1 MRLFD
6 VLGPVM
12 IGPSSSHTA
21 GAARI
26 GYTAQKLLGDVPAE
40 ADIGLYGSFATTGR
54 GHGTDRALVAG
65 LLGLITGLI
74 TEPMPD
80 FSQLGADTWMSLIY
94 ITVFASCVALGLQ
107 NAAVARVDPAQAALF
122 LATESVFGVTFS
134 ILLLG
139 EAPAISAYLG
149 FALIF
154 VGIVVSEYLP
164 LRAEKIAAQKAR
176 ATAEAAALDCKQV
189 ETQATDLEE
198 ADAFMR

>member
-1 MRLFD
+1 M
-6 VLGPVM
+6 
-12 IGPSSSHTA
+12 A
-21 GAARI
+21 
-26 GYTAQKLLGDVPAE
+26 Y
-40 ADIGLYGSFATTGR
+40 ADIGEFSLRFGDFITLASALWLSFHVLYTAKYAPGR
-54 GHGTDRALVAG
+54 SMMLLTVIQFIVRACWDSSPG
-65 LLGLITGLI
+65 LSPSPYPTSASWAPTLD
-74 TEPMPD
+74 EPHLHHRVRLLRGPR
-80 FSQLGADTWMSLIY
+80 
-94 ITVFASCVALGLQ
+94 LQ

-139 EAPAISAYLG
+139 EAPAISTYLG

>member
-65 LLGLITGLI
+65 CWVSDRTIPACRT
-74 TEPMPD
+74 
-80 FSQLGADTWMSLIY
+80 
-94 ITVFASCVALGLQ
+94 ALHWPR
-107 NAAVARVDPAQAALF
+107 N
-122 LATESVFGVTFS
+122 
-134 ILLLG
+134 
-139 EAPAISAYLG
+139 
-149 FALIF
+149 
-154 VGIVVSEYLP
+154 
-164 LRAEKIAAQKAR
+164 RA
-176 ATAEAAALDCKQV
+176 
-189 ETQATDLEE
+189 
-198 ADAFMR
+198 

>member
-1 MRLFD
+1 
-6 VLGPVM
+6 
-12 IGPSSSHTA
+12 
-21 GAARI
+21 
-26 GYTAQKLLGDVPAE
+26 
-40 ADIGLYGSFATTGR
+40 
-54 GHGTDRALVAG
+54 
-65 LLGLITGLI
+65 
-74 TEPMPD
+74 MPD

-164 LRAEKIAAQKAR
+164 CALKRSQPKKQGRQPKPPPSIANKSKPRQPTSKR
-176 ATAEAAALDCKQV
+176 P
-189 ETQATDLEE
+189 
-198 ADAFMR
+198 MRSCASYSRPSQQ

>member
-1 MRLFD
+1 M
-6 VLGPVM
+6 
-12 IGPSSSHTA
+12 
-21 GAARI
+21 
-26 GYTAQKLLGDVPAE
+26 
-40 ADIGLYGSFATTGR
+40 
-54 GHGTDRALVAG
+54 
-65 LLGLITGLI
+65 
-74 TEPMPD
+74 
-80 FSQLGADTWMSLIY
+80 
-94 ITVFASCVALGLQ
+94 ALGLQ

-139 EAPAISAYLG
+139 EAPAISTYLG

-154 VGIVVSEYLP
+154 VGIVVS

>member
-1 MRLFD
+1 M
-6 VLGPVM
+6 M
-12 IGPSSSHTA
+12 
-21 GAARI
+21 
-26 GYTAQKLLGDVPAE
+26 LLTV
-40 ADIGLYGSFATTGR
+40 IQFI
-54 GHGTDRALVAG
+54 VAG
-65 LLGLITGLI
+65 VLGLITGLI
-74 TEPMPD
+74 TEPMPN

-139 EAPAISAYLG
+139 EAPAISTYLG

>member
-1 MRLFD
+1 M
-6 VLGPVM
+6 
-12 IGPSSSHTA
+12 
-21 GAARI
+21 
-26 GYTAQKLLGDVPAE
+26 LLTV
-40 ADIGLYGSFATTGR
+40 IQFI
-54 GHGTDRALVAG
+54 VAG

-74 TEPMPD
+74 TEPVPN

-107 NAAVARVDPAQAALF
+107 NTAVARVDPAQAALF

-139 EAPAISAYLG
+139 EAPTISTYLG

-176 ATAEAAALDCKQV
+176 AAAEAAALDCKQV